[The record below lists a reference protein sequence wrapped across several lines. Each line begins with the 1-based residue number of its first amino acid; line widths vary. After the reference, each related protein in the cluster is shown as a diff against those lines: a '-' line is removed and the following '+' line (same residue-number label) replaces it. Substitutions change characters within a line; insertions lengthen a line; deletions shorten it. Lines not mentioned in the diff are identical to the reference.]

1 MSRNKKKSSNKRKL
15 HKASKKVNRD
25 RTSTTPNTRQTS
37 TTPSTGQTSTTP
49 STGQTST
56 TPSTGQTS
64 TTPSVSFILI
74 IPKKLINTE
83 TIQYEKSAAKN
94 KTPDEEIVEVDRGQ
108 ASTTPNTG
116 QTSTPKK
123 KTIQYKKSAAKNKPS
138 DKEIVEVD
146 RGQTSTTPNIGQ
158 TSTPKKKT
166 NQYGKSA
173 ANRDELSD
181 EVEIVEVARGQ
192 TSTTPATGQVYQK
205 NYRDPFVLDISQ
217 VLMESRQKSKTSRD
231 LEESH
236 TDKEM
241 ASAHFPK
248 SSFEHTRTNKPRE
261 LSLSRMPHRDSLSR
275 EFLPYD
281 FSSSPVEPSESLAY
295 RYNNSDYEKL
305 KREHSRL
312 RDEHAYLQGRMCEVY
327 RELKEIKG
335 ELNELRQDYIKLH
348 SHNKYINH
356 ENEVLRAEINN
367 LKSQISSQDDADVE
381 SSESESNDNDNRP
394 GKKRKVARRQ
404 IDQSDDDSET
414 DEENARAE
422 MKVILK
428 TMPTE
433 LTLRY
438 DEKFTNETN
447 ADILRQLIPRLIAS
461 MKPRFSPSY
470 KQINDWLAALHK
482 HRRARLLYV
491 ERGVIDKDNRRL
503 HKNNRLSEKKSRRV
517 KGAISLFKRNDDRV
531 KDYDKTEVLNI
542 LKDTRYHS
550 PEDSETDKEQPDGKR
565 KIIVYNLSWRSDE
578 LINFLR
584 NVLDTHVFS
593 LQTAQLTR
601 GRNYDDE
608 SYCITSRHPKNAPE
622 WAYKTQNTPVDT
634 DFSGPE
640 TPAENRESQS
650 QTDDNTQTEHND

>member
-1 MSRNKKKSSNKRKL
+1 MSQNKKKSSNKRKL

-25 RTSTTPNTRQTS
+25 RTSTTPNT
-37 TTPSTGQTSTTP
+37 GQTSTTP
-49 STGQTST
+49 SIGQTST
-56 TPSTGQTS
+56 TPNTGQT
-64 TTPSVSFILI
+64 
-74 IPKKLINTE
+74 
-83 TIQYEKSAAKN
+83 
-94 KTPDEEIVEVDRGQ
+94 
-108 ASTTPNTG
+108 STTPNTG

-123 KTIQYKKSAAKNKPS
+123 KTNQYEKSAAKNKPS

-146 RGQTSTTPNIGQ
+146 RGQTTTTPNTGQ
-158 TSTPKKKT
+158 TSTPKKVDILIVLRYSVPLFKGVLTISKKFINTET
-166 NQYGKSA
+166 NQYEKSA

-192 TSTTPATGQVYQK
+192 TSTTPATGQ
-205 NYRDPFVLDISQ
+205 
-217 VLMESRQKSKTSRD
+217 SKTSRD

-248 SSFEHTRTNKPRE
+248 SSFEHTRTIKPRE

-281 FSSSPVEPSESLAY
+281 FSSSSVEPSESLAY

-305 KREHSRL
+305 KRVGSV
-312 RDEHAYLQGRMCEVY
+312 YLQGRMCEVY

-394 GKKRKVARRQ
+394 GKKRKVTRRQ

-414 DEENARAE
+414 DEENARTE
-422 MKVILK
+422 MK
-428 TMPTE
+428 
-433 LTLRY
+433 
-438 DEKFTNETN
+438 
-447 ADILRQLIPRLIAS
+447 
-461 MKPRFSPSY
+461 
-470 KQINDWLAALHK
+470 
-482 HRRARLLYV
+482 
-491 ERGVIDKDNRRL
+491 
-503 HKNNRLSEKKSRRV
+503 KKSRRV

-550 PEDSETDKEQPDGKR
+550 PEDSETDKEQPDAYQFSPKR
-565 KIIVYNLSWRSDE
+565 LGYSRIFSTDGA
-578 LINFLR
+578 INE
-584 NVLDTHVFS
+584 
-593 LQTAQLTR
+593 

-634 DFSGPE
+634 DFSGPD

>member
-1 MSRNKKKSSNKRKL
+1 MIIS
-15 HKASKKVNRD
+15 KVNRD
-25 RTSTTPNTRQTS
+25 RTSTTSNTRQTS
-37 TTPSTGQTSTTP
+37 TTSNTGQTFTP
-49 STGQTST
+49 PKKVDILIVLRYSVPLFKG
-56 TPSTGQTS
+56 
-64 TTPSVSFILI
+64 VSFILT
-74 IPKKLINTE
+74 IPKKFINTE
-83 TIQYEKSAAKN
+83 TNQYEKSAAKN
-94 KTPDEEIVEVDRGQ
+94 KTPDEKIVEVDRGQ

-116 QTSTPKK
+116 QTSTS
-123 KTIQYKKSAAKNKPS
+123 KKSQYIDCLRYSVPLFKGVLTISKKFINTETNQYEKSTAKNKPS

-158 TSTPKKKT
+158 TSTPKKSRYIDCFA
-166 NQYGKSA
+166 NESIRKSA
-173 ANRDELSD
+173 ASKDELSN
-181 EVEIVEVARGQ
+181 EVEIVEVAREQ
-192 TSTTPATGQVYQK
+192 MSTTPATGQVYQK

-217 VLMESRQKSKTSRD
+217 VLMESCQKTI
-231 LEESH
+231 
-236 TDKEM
+236 
-241 ASAHFPK
+241 
-248 SSFEHTRTNKPRE
+248 KPRE
-261 LSLSRMPHRDSLSR
+261 LSLSRMLHRDFLLR

-281 FSSSPVEPSESLAY
+281 FSSGPVEPSESLAY

-312 RDEHAYLQGRMCEVY
+312 CDEHAYLQGRMCEVY

-348 SHNKYINH
+348 SYNKYINH
-356 ENEVLRAEINN
+356 KNEVFRAEINN

-381 SSESESNDNDNRP
+381 SLESESNNNDNRP
-394 GKKRKVARRQ
+394 GKKRKVTRRQ

-414 DEENARAE
+414 DKENARTE

-428 TMPTE
+428 TMPPE

-438 DEKFTNETN
+438 DKKFTNETN

-461 MKPRFSPSY
+461 IKPRFSPSY

-517 KGAISLFKRNDDRV
+517 KGAIFLFKRNDDRV

-550 PEDSETDKEQPDGKR
+550 PEDSETDEEQPDAYQFSPKR
-565 KIIVYNLSWRSDE
+565 LGYSRIFSIDGA
-578 LINFLR
+578 INE
-584 NVLDTHVFS
+584 
-593 LQTAQLTR
+593 
-601 GRNYDDE
+601 GGNYDDE
-608 SYCITSRHPKNAPE
+608 SYCITSQHPKNALE
-622 WAYKTQNTPVDT
+622 WAYKTQNTPVNT
-634 DFSGPE
+634 DFSGSE
-640 TPAENRESQS
+640 SPAENRESQS
-650 QTDDNTQTEHND
+650 QTDDNIQTEHND

>member
-1 MSRNKKKSSNKRKL
+1 MSRNKKKSNESIRKI
-15 HKASKKVNRD
+15 HS
-25 RTSTTPNTRQTS
+25 
-37 TTPSTGQTSTTP
+37 
-49 STGQTST
+49 
-56 TPSTGQTS
+56 
-64 TTPSVSFILI
+64 
-74 IPKKLINTE
+74 
-83 TIQYEKSAAKN
+83 KN

-123 KTIQYKKSAAKNKPS
+123 VNILIVLRYSKRINTKNLQQKINHPIKKSSKWIV
-138 DKEIVEVD
+138 DKLQLLLILD
-146 RGQTSTTPNIGQ
+146 KLLP
-158 TSTPKKKT
+158 PKKVDILIVLRYSVPLFKGVLTISKKFINTET
-166 NQYGKSA
+166 NQYEKSA

-205 NYRDPFVLDISQ
+205 NYRDPFVLNISQ

-241 ASAHFPK
+241 ASAHFLK
-248 SSFEHTRTNKPRE
+248 SSFEHTRTIKPRE

-281 FSSSPVEPSESLAY
+281 FSSSSVEPSESLAY
-295 RYNNSDYEKL
+295 RYNNK
-305 KREHSRL
+305 HSRL

-367 LKSQISSQDDADVE
+367 LKSQISSQDDADVK

-414 DEENARAE
+414 DEENARTE

-428 TMPTE
+428 MMPSE

-470 KQINDWLAALHK
+470 NTGQNSPF
-482 HRRARLLYV
+482 RQ
-491 ERGVIDKDNRRL
+491 N
-503 HKNNRLSEKKSRRV
+503 
-517 KGAISLFKRNDDRV
+517 FK
-531 KDYDKTEVLNI
+531 L
-542 LKDTRYHS
+542 
-550 PEDSETDKEQPDGKR
+550 P
-565 KIIVYNLSWRSDE
+565 
-578 LINFLR
+578 
-584 NVLDTHVFS
+584 NV
-593 LQTAQLTR
+593 
-601 GRNYDDE
+601 GRNL
-608 SYCITSRHPKNAPE
+608 
-622 WAYKTQNTPVDT
+622 V
-634 DFSGPE
+634 
-640 TPAENRESQS
+640 
-650 QTDDNTQTEHND
+650 

>member
-25 RTSTTPNTRQTS
+25 RTSTTPNT
-37 TTPSTGQTSTTP
+37 GQTSTTP

-56 TPSTGQTS
+56 TPNTGQTSTTSNTGQTS
-64 TTPSVSFILI
+64 TTPNTGQTSTPKKVDILIVLRYSVPLFKGVSFILT

-83 TIQYEKSAAKN
+83 MNQYEKSAAKN
-94 KTPDEEIVEVDRGQ
+94 KTPDEEIIEVDRGQ

-123 KTIQYKKSAAKNKPS
+123 KTNQYEKSAAKNKPS

-146 RGQTSTTPNIGQ
+146 RGQTSTTPNTGQ
-158 TSTPKKKT
+158 TSIPKKKM
-166 NQYGKSA
+166 NQYEKSA

-231 LEESH
+231 LEESY

-241 ASAHFPK
+241 AK
-248 SSFEHTRTNKPRE
+248 
-261 LSLSRMPHRDSLSR
+261 
-275 EFLPYD
+275 
-281 FSSSPVEPSESLAY
+281 SLAY

-335 ELNELRQDYIKLH
+335 ELNELWQNYIKLH
-348 SHNKYINH
+348 FHNKYINH

-394 GKKRKVARRQ
+394 GKKKKVVRCQ

-414 DEENARAE
+414 DEENAR
-422 MKVILK
+422 
-428 TMPTE
+428 TE
-433 LTLRY
+433 
-438 DEKFTNETN
+438 
-447 ADILRQLIPRLIAS
+447 

-503 HKNNRLSEKKSRRV
+503 HKNNRLSEKKSCKV

-550 PEDSETDKEQPDGKR
+550 PEDSEMDKEQPDGKR
-565 KIIVYNLSWRSDE
+565 KIIVYNLSWRFDE
-578 LINFLR
+578 LINFLQ

-593 LQTAQLTR
+593 LQMAQLTR

-622 WAYKTQNTPVDT
+622 WAYKTQNTPVNT
-634 DFSGPE
+634 DFSGPD
-640 TPAENRESQS
+640 TPVENHESQS

>member
-1 MSRNKKKSSNKRKL
+1 MSRNKKKLSNKRKL
-15 HKASKKVNRD
+15 HKASKKVNQD
-25 RTSTTPNTRQTS
+25 RTSTTPN
-37 TTPSTGQTSTTP
+37 TGQTSTTP

-56 TPSTGQTS
+56 TPNTGQTS
-64 TTPSVSFILI
+64 TPQ
-74 IPKKLINTE
+74 KKMN
-83 TIQYEKSAAKN
+83 QYEKSTAKN

-116 QTSTPKK
+116 QTFTPKK
-123 KTIQYKKSAAKNKPS
+123 KMNQYEKSAAKNKPS

-146 RGQTSTTPNIGQ
+146 HGQTSTTPNIGQ
-158 TSTPKKKT
+158 TSTPQKKT
-166 NQYGKSA
+166 NQYEKSA
-173 ANRDELSD
+173 ANRDKLSD
-181 EVEIVEVARGQ
+181 EVKIVEVARGQ
-192 TSTTPATGQVYQK
+192 MSTTPATGQVYQK

-231 LEESH
+231 LEESY

-248 SSFEHTRTNKPRE
+248 SSFEHTRTIKPRE

-281 FSSSPVEPSESLAY
+281 FSSSSVEPSESLAY

-335 ELNELRQDYIKLH
+335 KLNELRQDYIKLH

-356 ENEVLRAEINN
+356 KNEVLRAEINN
-367 LKSQISSQDDADVE
+367 LKSQISSQDDADVK

-404 IDQSDDDSET
+404 IDQLDDDSET
-414 DEENARAE
+414 DEENARTE
-422 MKVILK
+422 MK
-428 TMPTE
+428 P
-433 LTLRY
+433 
-438 DEKFTNETN
+438 
-447 ADILRQLIPRLIAS
+447 Q
-461 MKPRFSPSY
+461 FSPSY

-491 ERGVIDKDNRRL
+491 ERDVIDKDNRRL
-503 HKNNRLSEKKSRRV
+503 HKNNRLSEKKSRKV
-517 KGAISLFKRNDDRV
+517 KSAISLFKRNDDRV

-550 PEDSETDKEQPDGKR
+550 PEDSEMDKKQPDGKR
-565 KIIVYNLSWRSDE
+565 KIIGYNLSWRSDE
-578 LINFLR
+578 
-584 NVLDTHVFS
+584 V
-593 LQTAQLTR
+593 
-601 GRNYDDE
+601 
-608 SYCITSRHPKNAPE
+608 
-622 WAYKTQNTPVDT
+622 
-634 DFSGPE
+634 
-640 TPAENRESQS
+640 
-650 QTDDNTQTEHND
+650 

>member
-1 MSRNKKKSSNKRKL
+1 MKKSSKWIVDKL
-15 HKASKKVNRD
+15 QLLLIPDKLLPPKKVDILIVLRYSVPLFKGVSYILTISKK
-25 RTSTTPNTRQTS
+25 
-37 TTPSTGQTSTTP
+37 
-49 STGQTST
+49 
-56 TPSTGQTS
+56 
-64 TTPSVSFILI
+64 F
-74 IPKKLINTE
+74 INTE
-83 TIQYEKSAAKN
+83 TNQYE
-94 KTPDEEIVEVDRGQ
+94 
-108 ASTTPNTG
+108 
-116 QTSTPKK
+116 
-123 KTIQYKKSAAKNKPS
+123 
-138 DKEIVEVD
+138 
-146 RGQTSTTPNIGQ
+146 
-158 TSTPKKKT
+158 
-166 NQYGKSA
+166 KSA

-181 EVEIVEVARGQ
+181 EVEIVEVAHGQ

-205 NYRDPFVLDISQ
+205 NYQDLFVLDISQ

-236 TDKEM
+236 TDKEI

-248 SSFEHTRTNKPRE
+248 SSFEHTRTIKPQE

-281 FSSSPVEPSESLAY
+281 FSSSSVEQSESLAY

-394 GKKRKVARRQ
+394 GKKRKSRDVKLINQ
-404 IDQSDDDSET
+404 T
-414 DEENARAE
+414 T
-422 MKVILK
+422 ILK
-428 TMPTE
+428 
-433 LTLRY
+433 LTKKML
-438 DEKFTNETN
+438 EV
-447 ADILRQLIPRLIAS
+447 
-461 MKPRFSPSY
+461 
-470 KQINDWLAALHK
+470 
-482 HRRARLLYV
+482 RLLYV

-550 PEDSETDKEQPDGKR
+550 PEDSETDKKQPDGKR

-578 LINFLR
+578 
-584 NVLDTHVFS
+584 V
-593 LQTAQLTR
+593 
-601 GRNYDDE
+601 
-608 SYCITSRHPKNAPE
+608 
-622 WAYKTQNTPVDT
+622 
-634 DFSGPE
+634 
-640 TPAENRESQS
+640 
-650 QTDDNTQTEHND
+650 